1 MVSSIRKEQA
11 AKLGAGERTLSIARV
26 DLVRSG
32 AQRVALAATG
42 IVAAV
47 YLLIAVG
54 VVLIVTHNLTSNV
67 DTTLSQWLTSMAA
80 DRQTVTRGFPG
91 PHGGPH
97 IGDAPVL
104 WWVWHPDAN
113 FSDSST
119 EAQSVKL
126 PVPPTSI
133 TSAQTLSVSGTPLRV
148 EGGRVGDDWAVVAQ
162 SMSSVDQARSN
173 LIQAE
178 LLIGPVL
185 LLVVFLGA
193 LAIGRRVAAPIEQA
207 RRRQMDFT
215 ANASHELRTPLAVIQ
230 AQTSPALSQPRDQ
243 EWYLRA
249 FTRVNQESQRMR
261 HLVDDLLWLARFEAM
276 PRAGRTEPVD
286 VGVMAQQAVER
297 FAAVAEARQQ
307 RLSVRLTGD
316 SHVIAASPEWLDHL
330 VGVLLDNAC
339 KYTPEQGT
347 VEVRVAAEG
356 NRIKLAV
363 DDSGPGIPVDQRGQI
378 FDRFRRASDL
388 PGGSGLGL
396 AIADAVVTATNGRW
410 EGGSS
415 AGGRRRQQGRD
426 LAPVAGP
433 PSRHARGIVGNDPA
447 ARSPRRLRPPLGPPP
462 EGEGVGR
469 RASRFCK
476 VLPGTINSWLR

>member
-1 MVSSIRKEQA
+1 LA
-11 AKLGAGERTLSIARV
+11 TGERTLSTARV

-42 IVAAV
+42 IVAAL
-47 YLLIAVG
+47 YLLIAVA
-54 VVLIVTHNLTSNV
+54 VVLIVTHNLTSNI
-67 DTTLSQWLTSMAA
+67 DTTLSKWLSAMAA
-80 DRQTVTRGFPG
+80 QRGGPTRGYQG
-91 PHGGPH
+91 PAGGPRF
-97 IGDAPVL
+97 DAPVL
-104 WWVWHPDAN
+104 WWTFHPDGNYA
-113 FSDSST
+113 DSSA
-119 EAQSVKL
+119 EAANINL
-126 PVPPTSI
+126 PTPYNRIQAPQTI
-133 TSAQTLSVSGTPLRV
+133 TVSGVDLRV
-148 EGGRVGDDWAVVAQ
+148 MGGLTSDDWTVVGQ
-162 SMSSVDQARSN
+162 SLSSVDQARSN

-230 AQTSPALSQPRDQ
+230 AQTSLALSQPRDE
-243 EWYLRA
+243 EWYQRA

-297 FAAVAEARQQ
+297 FAAVAESRQQ
-307 RLSVRLTGD
+307 RLSVRLSGD

-347 VEVRVAAEG
+347 IEVRVAAEG

-363 DDSGPGIPVDQRGQI
+363 DDSGPGIPADQRGQI

-396 AIADAVVTATNGRW
+396 AIADAVVSATNGRW
-410 EGGSS
+410 EVGTSA
-415 AGGRRRQQGRD
+415 AGGASMAVIWPRL
-426 LAPVAGP
+426 LAR
-433 PSRHARGIVGNDPA
+433 PSATRA
-447 ARSPRRLRPPLGPPP
+447 SSETTPPLA
-462 EGEGVGR
+462 R
-469 RASRFCK
+469 LDA
-476 VLPGTINSWLR
+476 

>member
-1 MVSSIRKEQA
+1 MVSSNRKEQA
-11 AKLGAGERTLSIARV
+11 AKLGEGERTLSAARV

-42 IVAAV
+42 IVAAL
-47 YLLIAVG
+47 YLLIAVA
-54 VVLIVTHNLTSNV
+54 VLLIVTHNLSSNI
-67 DTTLSQWLTSMAA
+67 DGTLSQWLTSMAQ
-80 DRQTVTRGFPG
+80 DRQTVTRGFQ
-91 PHGGPH
+91 PHGGPPH
-97 IGDAPVL
+97 FGDAPVL
-104 WWVWHPDAN
+104 WWMYHPDGN
-113 FSDSST
+113 FSDSSA
-119 EAQSVKL
+119 EAASVNL

-133 TSAQTLSVSGTPLRV
+133 TNPQTITVSGTQLRV
-148 EGGRVGDDWAVVAQ
+148 EGGRVGDDWAVVGQ
-162 SMSSVDQARSN
+162 SMSSVEQAQSN

-193 LAIGRRVAAPIEQA
+193 LAIGRRVASPIERA
-207 RRRQMDFT
+207 RQRQMDFT

-230 AQTSPALSQPRDQ
+230 AQTSLALSQPRDQ
-243 EWYLRA
+243 DWYHRA
-249 FTRVNQESQRMR
+249 FMRVNQESQRMR

-307 RLSVRLTGD
+307 RLSVRVSGD

-330 VGVLLDNAC
+330 VGVLIDNAC

-347 VEVRVAAEG
+347 IEVRVTAEG
-356 NRIKLAV
+356 KSIKLVV

-396 AIADAVVTATNGRW
+396 AIADAVVSATSGRW
-410 EGGSS
+410 EVGSS
-415 AGGRRRQQGRD
+415 AAGGASMGVLWPRL
-426 LAPVAGP
+426 LA
-433 PSRHARGIVGNDPA
+433 RPA
-447 ARSPRRLRPPLGPPP
+447 ATRTSSETTPPLA
-462 EGEGVGR
+462 R
-469 RASRFCK
+469 LDA
-476 VLPGTINSWLR
+476 